1 MKSSN
6 DEGGWWRFLA
16 LCLEIKS
23 AEQLDQFFDLFLTM
37 EEKKDLTNRYL
48 IVQELLKG
56 ELTQREIA
64 SELQVSIANITRG
77 SNGIK
82 RIGDDLRNFL
92 IKRLK

>member
-1 MKSSN
+1 MKASN
-6 DEGGWWRFLA
+6 DEGGWWRFLE
-16 LCLEIKS
+16 LCLEIES
-23 AEQLDQFFDLFLTM
+23 AKQLDSFFDLFLTL

-92 IKRLK
+92 MARLK

>member
-1 MKSSN
+1 MKDSN
-6 DEGGWWRFLA
+6 DEGGWWRFLE
-16 LCLEIKS
+16 LCLEIESTK
-23 AEQLDQFFDLFLTM
+23 QLDSFFDLFLTL

-64 SELQVSIANITRG
+64 AELQVSIANITRG

-92 IKRLK
+92 IERLK

>member
-1 MKSSN
+1 MKASN
-6 DEGGWWRFLA
+6 DGDGWWRFLE

-23 AEQLDQFFDLFLTM
+23 TEQLDNFFDLFLTY

-77 SNGIK
+77 SNSIK
-82 RIGDDLRNFL
+82 RIGDVLRKFL

>member
-1 MKSSN
+1 MKDSN
-6 DEGGWWRFLA
+6 DEGGWWRFLE
-16 LCLEIKS
+16 LCLEIES
-23 AEQLDQFFDLFLTM
+23 TQQLDSFFDLFLTL

-92 IKRLK
+92 IERLK